1 MNTTEFIGILQD
13 IQFGGITKK
22 PREISFTVNGRYI
35 EKPLIS
41 INSTGDGFLGAEVDI
56 AVDSDAER
64 CEKEVDEITIGKEV
78 KNSRKCEYE
87 LKLVQAFACP
97 GWMKKMKEECRG
109 DDLIDVRMTIDDLLT
124 IVDMVHEKR
133 EKQQKSGINITRTND
148 GVHVRCKRCNSSIV
162 LVNGLK
168 DSEEVVE
175 NFKKMRIAVYGG
187 HFCKYCGNDL
197 RGKVHRI

>member
-1 MNTTEFIGILQD
+1 M
-13 IQFGGITKK
+13 
-22 PREISFTVNGRYI
+22 
-35 EKPLIS
+35 
-41 INSTGDGFLGAEVDI
+41 
-56 AVDSDAER
+56 
-64 CEKEVDEITIGKEV
+64 
-78 KNSRKCEYE
+78 SRKCKYW
-87 LKLVQAFACP
+87 LQLIQAFACP
-97 GWMKKMKEECRG
+97 GWMKQMKEELRG
-109 DDLIDVRMTIDDLLT
+109 DELIDVRMTTDDLLA
-124 IVDMVHEKR
+124 IVDLVNEKR